1 MGIGMIPA
9 EAAIALPP
17 KVVARPLELH
27 GYRAGIG
34 LAYTDLDNPAKRA
47 LLGVMQQCFGNAQ
60 EK

>member
-1 MGIGMIPA
+1 MIPA